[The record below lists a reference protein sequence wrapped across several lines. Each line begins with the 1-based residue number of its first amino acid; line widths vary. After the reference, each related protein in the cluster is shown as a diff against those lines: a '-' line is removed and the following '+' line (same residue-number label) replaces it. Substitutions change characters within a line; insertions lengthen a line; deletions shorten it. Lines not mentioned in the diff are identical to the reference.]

1 MKYLDRIGRLISRM
15 VFKNMAVLILVG
27 LIRVVFGPIGW
38 SPNQEIYQVAVLMVS
53 YFIPVLFA
61 YTSAQMLGKH
71 RGGVVAA
78 IVMFVLVIE
87 NPSSIPMILP
97 SMVIGP
103 AIGYSIKNISRWL
116 EGRIPTGFE
125 LLFNNI
131 IDALTAILFI
141 CIGIQWANPIF
152 IKMMN
157 VILQQVEFLTQSGYL
172 PLLALIIEPGKALFF
187 NSVINHGILEP
198 LGIQQAQENG
208 KSLLFLLETNPGPGF
223 GMLLGCYFYLNGK
236 EKENLK
242 AALPVH
248 VLGGIHE
255 VYFPYALMQPL
266 LLIPLILGG
275 MAGNLLFY
283 LLDAGLAATPSPGSV
298 ILLLMMAAKGTH
310 MAVAVGFLASAAVS
324 FFGSVLVLSYDHKRR
339 AINQTEII
347 DEVIDEVIHEDIYDS
362 LLTPLE
368 AKEKKMEV
376 KNIIFAC
383 DAGMGSSAMG
393 AAALQ
398 KRLKQENLDIMVDN
412 LSVDDIPQ
420 DADIVISNIRL
431 TERAH
436 ACAPQAEHI
445 SVTSFLDRS
454 FHEELI
460 PRLKAQ
466 QGGEPVGNSDTID
479 AFEDLNEE
487 HVLLN
492 MKAKDKWKA
501 IEQVGTVLI
510 HRGNVGSHYIEEMKQ
525 RERVFS
531 TYLGNGVALPHGMN
545 AKSDQIKKAG
555 ISIAQYPEG
564 ITFADG
570 QKAYI
575 LIAIAGKGE
584 KQLSILSRLAEI
596 IEQKDTVNGL
606 IHATTRKEIIQ
617 IIKNGL
623 AKSHN
628 KGEGNRI

>member
-1 MKYLDRIGRLISRM
+1 MRYLDRMGRFISRM
-15 VFKNMAVLILVG
+15 VFKNMAVLIILG

-38 SPNQEIYQVAVLMVS
+38 SPNQEIYQIAVLMVS

-61 YTSAQMLGKH
+61 YTSGQMLGKH

-87 NPSSIPMILP
+87 NPSGIPMILP

-103 AIGYSIKNISRWL
+103 IIGYSIKNISRWL
-116 EGRIPTGFE
+116 EGKIPTGFE
-125 LLFNNI
+125 LLLNNI

-141 CIGIQWANPIF
+141 SIGIHWANPIF

-157 VILQQVEFLTQSGYL
+157 IILQQVEFLTQSGYL

-223 GMLLGCYFYLNGK
+223 GMLLGCYLYLHGK

-242 AALPVH
+242 SALPVH

-275 MAGNLLFY
+275 MTGNLLFY

-310 MAVAVGFLASAAVS
+310 VAVAVGFLASAAVS
-324 FFGSVLVLSYDHKRR
+324 FCGSVLVLSYDQKRR
-339 AINQTEII
+339 AINEN
-347 DEVIDEVIHEDIYDS
+347 EVINEVIHEGVYDS
-362 LLTPLE
+362 LLIPLE
-368 AKEKKMEV
+368 SKEKKMEV

-398 KRLKQENLDIMVDN
+398 KRLRKENLDIMVDN

-420 DADIVISNIRL
+420 DADIVVSNIRL
-431 TERAH
+431 TERAR

-460 PRLKAQ
+460 LRLKAQ
-466 QGGEPVGNSDTID
+466 QGDEPIGESYTID

-492 MKAKDKWKA
+492 MKAKDKWEA

-510 HRGNVGSHYIEEMKQ
+510 HRGNVGDHYIEEMKQ

-555 ISIAQYPEG
+555 ISIAQYPQG

-596 IEQKDTVNGL
+596 IEQKDTVNKL
-606 IHATTRKEIIQ
+606 IHAATRKEIVQ

-623 AKSHN
+623 VTSHK

>member
-15 VFKNMAVLILVG
+15 VFKNMAVLIILG

-38 SPNQEIYQVAVLMVS
+38 SPNQEIYHVAVLMVS

-87 NPSSIPMILP
+87 NPSSMPMILP

-103 AIGYSIKNISRWL
+103 VIGYSIKNMNQLL
-116 EGRIPTGFE
+116 EGKIPTGFE
-125 LLFNNI
+125 LLLNNI

-141 CIGIQWANPIF
+141 SIGIHWGNPIF
-152 IKMMN
+152 IKTMGI
-157 VILQQVEFLTQSGYL
+157 ILHQVEFLTQSGYL
-172 PLLALIIEPGKALFF
+172 PLLALIIEPAKALFF

-223 GMLLGCYFYLNGK
+223 GMLLGYYFYLNGK

-242 AALPVH
+242 SALPVH

-275 MAGNLLFY
+275 MTGNLLFY

-310 MAVAVGFLASAAVS
+310 IAVAVGFLASAVVS
-324 FFGSVLVLSYDHKRR
+324 FCGSVLVLSYGQKRR
-339 AINQTEII
+339 IINENK
-347 DEVIDEVIHEDIYDS
+347 VIDEVIHEDIYDR
-362 LLTPLE
+362 LLIPLE
-368 AKEKKMEV
+368 SKEKKMEV

-398 KRLKQENLDIMVDN
+398 KRLKKENLDIMVDN

-420 DADIVISNIRL
+420 DADIVVSNIRL
-431 TERAH
+431 TERAR

-460 PRLKAQ
+460 LRLKAQ
-466 QGGEPVGNSDTID
+466 QEDEPVRESYAID

-492 MKAKDKWKA
+492 MKAKDKWEA

-510 HRGNVGSHYIEEMKQ
+510 DRGNVGSHYIEEMKE

-555 ISIAQYPEG
+555 ISIAQYPQG

-596 IEQKDTVNGL
+596 IEQKDTVNEL
-606 IHATTRKEIIQ
+606 IHAATRKEIVQ

-623 AKSHN
+623 VKSHT

>member
-15 VFKNMAVLILVG
+15 VFKNMAVLIILG

-38 SPNQEIYQVAVLMVS
+38 SPNQEIYHVAVLMVS

-87 NPSSIPMILP
+87 NPSSMPMILP

-103 AIGYSIKNISRWL
+103 VIGYSIKNMNQLL
-116 EGRIPTGFE
+116 EGKIPTGFE
-125 LLFNNI
+125 LLLNNI

-141 CIGIQWANPIF
+141 SIGIYWGNPIF
-152 IKMMN
+152 IKTMGI
-157 VILQQVEFLTQSGYL
+157 ILHQVEFLTQSGYL
-172 PLLALIIEPGKALFF
+172 PLLALIIEPAKALFF

-242 AALPVH
+242 SALPVH

-275 MAGNLLFY
+275 MTGNLLFY

-310 MAVAVGFLASAAVS
+310 IAVAVGFLASAVVS
-324 FFGSVLVLSYDHKRR
+324 FCGSVLVLSYGQKKGT
-339 AINQTEII
+339 INENN
-347 DEVIDEVIHEDIYDS
+347 VIDEVIHEDIYDR
-362 LLTPLE
+362 LLIPLE
-368 AKEKKMEV
+368 SKEKKMEV

-398 KRLKQENLDIMVDN
+398 KRLKKENLDIMVDN

-420 DADIVISNIRL
+420 DADIVVSNIRL
-431 TERAH
+431 TERAR

-460 PRLKAQ
+460 LRLKAQ
-466 QGGEPVGNSDTID
+466 QGDEPVREPYAID

-492 MKAKDKWKA
+492 MKAKDKWEA

-510 HRGNVGSHYIEEMKQ
+510 DRGNVGSHYIEEMKE

-555 ISIAQYPEG
+555 ISIAQYPQG

-596 IEQKDTVNGL
+596 IEQKDTVNDL
-606 IHATTRKEIIQ
+606 IHAATRKEIVQ

-623 AKSHN
+623 VKSHT